1 MGVNGSLEEVCTVD
15 KQCSVLDREQGTPA
29 SESTLQEQ
37 GPGAASK
44 DSVPLERAA
53 CMKRVRLGD

>member
-29 SESTLQEQ
+29 LESTLQEQ
-37 GPGAASK
+37 GHGAASK
-44 DSVPLERAA
+44 DSDPLERAA